1 MSKLMKQYNELKKQ
15 DSSSI
20 YLFRVGIFYNILN
33 DDAKLVNEK
42 LGLKITNLSP
52 EIYKCGFPIS
62 TLEKYKKLLTDK
74 EIKYK
79 IIDNL
84 PENVKHTDYI
94 NNIEIKKIVNKIN
107 EIDMNNTTFQQA
119 FNILLDI
126 QNKLKNLQ

>member
-1 MSKLMKQYNELKKQ
+1 MNNETN
-15 DSSSI
+15 SI
-20 YLFRVGIFYNILN
+20 HF
-33 DDAKLVNEK
+33 K
-42 LGLKITNLSP
+42 
-52 EIYKCGFPIS
+52 
-62 TLEKYKKLLTDK
+62 TLEKMCTIFDCEIG